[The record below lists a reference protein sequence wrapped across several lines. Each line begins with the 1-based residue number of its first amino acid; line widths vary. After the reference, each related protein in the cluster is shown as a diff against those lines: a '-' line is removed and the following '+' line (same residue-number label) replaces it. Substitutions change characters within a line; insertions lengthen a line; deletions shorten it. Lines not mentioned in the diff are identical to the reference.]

1 MNITKERID
10 QFKAFLYIQY
20 KYKDSEKQAEK
31 LAYAIC
37 NYLTEYKNFKA
48 IDENLIA
55 LNSDIKIVR
64 LFNAERKLK
73 LIVKFNKNNRS
84 PSWYIY
90 PFADKPN
97 KPITNTSIILYL
109 FDKNLIS

>member
-20 KYKDSEKQAEK
+20 KYKGSERQAEK

-37 NYLTEYKNFKA
+37 NYLTEYKDFRA
-48 IDENLIA
+48 VDTIDV
-55 LNSDIKIVR
+55 NSDKKIIS
-64 LFNAERKLK
+64 LFNRESQLK
-73 LIVKFNKNNRS
+73 LIVRFKDNDNRS

-90 PFADKPN
+90 PFID
-97 KPITNTSIILYL
+97 KPITNTSVLLYL
-109 FDKNLIS
+109 FEKDLIPN

>member
-20 KYKDSEKQAEK
+20 KYKDPEKQAEK

-37 NYLTEYKNFKA
+37 NYLVEYKNFNA
-48 IDENLIA
+48 IDEISTGI
-55 LNSDIKIVR
+55 NSDIKIVN
-64 LFNAERKLK
+64 LFNSESKLK
-73 LIVKFNKNNRS
+73 LIVKFKDNDKRS

-90 PFADKPN
+90 PFIDR
-97 KPITNTSIILYL
+97 PITNTSIILYL
-109 FDKNLIS
+109 FDKDLVIY